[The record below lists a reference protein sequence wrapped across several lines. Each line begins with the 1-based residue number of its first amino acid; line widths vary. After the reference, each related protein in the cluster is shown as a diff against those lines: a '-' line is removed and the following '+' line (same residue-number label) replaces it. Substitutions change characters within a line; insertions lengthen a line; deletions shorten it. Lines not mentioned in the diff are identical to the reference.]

1 MISADEL
8 EHRRRMNGNF
18 PVPDHLRK
26 LYRSTVGQYAT
37 SVWIDLASR
46 YIDVSA
52 RHGNPRHSH

>member
-1 MISADEL
+1 
-8 EHRRRMNGNF
+8 MNGNF

-37 SVWIDLASR
+37 SVWIELASR